1 MNAPNTQQSAFTKKD
16 LLEEHNPRRN
26 RRHETNRTT
35 QLINAVIELFSNYT
49 EQYYISNM
57 EPHHNTWATTVKRM
71 IQAKWFG
78 MDKEKLQKQEKQGSN
93 ILDHTQ
99 PPIPS
104 KGYDETGIR
113 ADPEITMGQK
123 NPNKNEKHD
132 EEKIIGPKKK
142 EEDETTKSLMTKQ
155 KDMKVLILEQPKERR
170 HKKPGKAENNIPSTN
185 KTSTEND

>member
-35 QLINAVIELFSNYT
+35 QLINAVREILSNYT
-49 EQYYISNM
+49 EQHFLSNM
-57 EPHHNTWATTVKRM
+57 AAHYEIWETMVKRR
-71 IQAKWFG
+71 IQA
-78 MDKEKLQKQEKQGSN
+78 DKIKLQEQEKQGSN
-93 ILDHTQ
+93 TLDHIQ

-132 EEKIIGPKKK
+132 EEKIIGQKKK

-155 KDMKVLILEQPKERR
+155 KDMKVLILEQPRERR
-170 HKKPGKAENNIPSTN
+170 HKKPGKTENNIPSTN